1 MLSAVRAAVAVALLV
16 TAAACSSSGDDDQ
29 ADDSS
34 TPTSSATSTDA
45 TPDAHVSVI
54 QTRTKENTRKIA
66 LRITNSGAGAFTID
80 AIHMVWP
87 GMPETT
93 WTPKGSVF
101 APGQTIDLTF
111 LYGDPDCS
119 GYPTIPQQAPVAQI
133 RFAGEDQP
141 VTEQVDAQG
150 VGWVHRLYR
159 HECEGAALWA
169 VSSIRLAGP
178 WTRTEVNGQP
188 QMRGFVELD
197 RMGSQ
202 EPVTVESVFGSIL
215 VRMAPAHPAHPVGTL
230 AGNESKLRTP
240 LLFGSTNRCDDHGL
254 SGATQSFLLSI
265 FARHGN
271 APVQRVIVTP
281 PLHVQSEILDVVH
294 DACKG

>member
-1 MLSAVRAAVAVALLV
+1 MQSVARAALAVALLV
-16 TAAACSSSGDDDQ
+16 AAAACSSSGDDDQ

-34 TPTSSATSTDA
+34 SPASAAAGDA
-45 TPDAHVSVI
+45 SPDAQVSVI

-66 LRITNSGAGAFTID
+66 LRITNRGDAPFTID
-80 AIHMVWP
+80 AIHLVWP

-93 WTPKGSVF
+93 WTHKGSVF

-119 GYPTIPQQAPVAQI
+119 GYPTIPQQAPAAEL
-133 RFAGEDQP
+133 RFAGDDQT

-150 VGWVHRLYR
+150 VGWVHSLYR
-159 HECEGAALWA
+159 HECETAALQA
-169 VSSIRLAGP
+169 VASIRLVGP
-178 WTRTEVNGQP
+178 WTRTEVDGEP

-197 RMGSQ
+197 RVGGK
-202 EPVTVESVFGSIL
+202 EPVTVDSVFGSIL
-215 VRMAPAHPAHPVGTL
+215 VRMAPVHGGHPVGIL
-230 AGNESKLRTP
+230 AGNASKLRIP

-271 APVQRVIVTP
+271 APIQRVIVTP